1 MGAREFRDGAQDGL
15 EALEPLDPE
24 QIGSFDGL
32 LTAMRKTAF
41 GGRRLGEAYE
51 VLWAMIEDPDCF
63 VVLTLSGAMT
73 IAKMGK
79 IISAMIDLGVDLRA
93 LEQEPELRRIFRRVV
108 SESLSHREAI
118 HFPARWLPNTELRAL
133 HRHRHPR
140 HHRWRNLTQ
149 RALRT

>member
-15 EALEPLDPE
+15 EVLEPLDPT
-24 QIGSFDGL
+24 QIASFDGL

-73 IAKMGK
+73 
-79 IISAMIDLGVDLRA
+79 LLC
-93 LEQEPELRRIFRRVV
+93 
-108 SESLSHREAI
+108 
-118 HFPARWLPNTELRAL
+118 L
-133 HRHRHPR
+133 H
-140 HHRWRNLTQ
+140 
-149 RALRT
+149 